1 MGCSLTLFRADLH
14 AQGDDDR
21 EGLDGALPGD
31 GADRPDTGGAGGGQG
46 WQEEVH
52 SPRHRQLLLALPQ
65 GGRRHLLRGLSQTQG
80 ERGDTVGCSLT
91 LFCADLHAKGD
102 DGREGP
108 DGALPGDG
116 ADQPDTGGVGGEG
129 RGVKRRHTPRDT
141 DVYCCLCSTEEDVL
155 CCEACPR

>member
-1 MGCSLTLFRADLH
+1 MPKVMTTAKGSMEPYLVTE
-14 AQGDDDR
+14 Q
-21 EGLDGALPGD
+21 PGQILEE
-31 GADRPDTGGAGGGQG
+31 RGGGQG

-80 ERGDTVGCSLT
+80 ERWDTVGFSLT

-116 ADQPDTGGVGGEG
+116 ADRPDTGGAGGRAG
-129 RGVKRRHTPRDT
+129 VSRGGTLPATPTFTTVSAPQRKT
-141 DVYCCLCSTEEDVL
+141 SSAVRLVQGEQ
-155 CCEACPR
+155 